1 MQGTMARWYVIR
13 SKPRCESTAQT
24 HLERQGFRTY
34 FPRILQPTRVRG
46 RWLDRIEPLFPR
58 YLFLQLDV
66 EKQALAPVRSTVGVT
81 DIVRF
86 GAEYATVLDEIVQD
100 LMDSAERETGL
111 HQLREPLFE
120 RGVHV
125 RVSEG
130 PFSGLEGAFEC
141 HEGEE
146 RVLILLE
153 VLGRQTRV
161 RIPIDHVVPAFAR

>member
-1 MQGTMARWYVIR
+1 MVRWHVIR

-46 RWLDRIEPLFPR
+46 RWVDRIEPLFPR
-58 YLFLQLDV
+58 YLFLQLDI
-66 EKQALAPVRSTVGVT
+66 EKQSLAPVRSTVGVT

-86 GAEYATVLDEIVQD
+86 GAEYATVLDEVVQE
-100 LMDSAERETGL
+100 LMNRAEPETGL
-111 HQLREPLFE
+111 CRLRERLFE
-120 RGVHV
+120 RGANV

-130 PFSGLEGAFEC
+130 AFSGLEGVFEC
-141 HEGEE
+141 YEGEE

-153 VLGRQTRV
+153 VLGPQTRV
-161 RIPIDHVVPAFAR
+161 RIPIDQVVPVFAS